1 MNSRRRSGSPD
12 RWGAVGIAALLLTA
26 GGALAALVVSG
37 AAVEIALGLLAPLV
51 VALGS
56 WRLMESA
63 YRRSPERLSRLMVRA
78 FLAKLVFFGVYLFVT
93 VGALSLDRTWFIA
106 AFAISFVVLH
116 LAEAMQLQRLLTG

>member
-1 MNSRRRSGSPD
+1 M
-12 RWGAVGIAALLLTA
+12 GAVGIAASILTV
-26 GGALAALVVSG
+26 GSALAALVVSD
-37 AAVEIALGLLAPLV
+37 AAVEIMLGLVAPLV

-78 FLAKLVFFGVYLFVT
+78 FLGKLVFFGVYLTVT
-93 VGALSLDRTWFIA
+93 VGAFPLDRTWFIG

-116 LAEAMQLQRLLTG
+116 LAEAAQLQRLLAG

>member
-1 MNSRRRSGSPD
+1 M
-12 RWGAVGIAALLLTA
+12 GAVGIAAGIVTA
-26 GGALAALVVSG
+26 ASALAALVVSD
-37 AAVEIALGLLAPLV
+37 AAVEIMLGLLAPLV

-78 FLAKLVFFGVYLFVT
+78 FLGKLVFFGVYLTVT
-93 VGALSLDRTWFIA
+93 VGALSLDRTWFIG

-116 LAEAMQLQRLLTG
+116 LAEAVQLQRLLAG

>member
-1 MNSRRRSGSPD
+1 MGTVRS
-12 RWGAVGIAALLLTA
+12 AALILAA
-26 GGALAALVVSG
+26 GGALVALVVPD
-37 AAVEIALGLLAPLV
+37 AAVEIVLGLAAPLV

-78 FLAKLVFFGVYLFVT
+78 FLGKLVFFAVYLTVT
-93 VGALSLDRTWFIA
+93 VGAFPLDRTWFIG

-116 LAEAMQLQRLLTG
+116 LTEAVQLQRLCTG

>member
-1 MNSRRRSGSPD
+1 MGTVRS
-12 RWGAVGIAALLLTA
+12 AALILAA
-26 GGALAALVVSG
+26 GGALVALVVPD
-37 AAVEIALGLLAPLV
+37 AAVEIVLGLAAPLV

-78 FLAKLVFFGVYLFVT
+78 FLGKLVFFAVYLTVT
-93 VGALSLDRTWFIA
+93 VGAFPLDRTWFIG

-116 LAEAMQLQRLLTG
+116 LAEAVQLQRLCTG

>member
-1 MNSRRRSGSPD
+1 MGTVRS
-12 RWGAVGIAALLLTA
+12 AALVLAA
-26 GGALAALVVSG
+26 GGALVALVVPD
-37 AAVEIALGLLAPLV
+37 AAVEIVLGLAAPLV

-78 FLAKLVFFGVYLFVT
+78 FLGKLVFFAVYLTVT
-93 VGALSLDRTWFIA
+93 VGAFPLDRTWFIG

-116 LAEAMQLQRLLTG
+116 LTEAVQLQRLCTG